1 MGIKKEVV
9 KKTNETKKLRVFSY
23 CRVSTK
29 QQELE
34 NQRRSIKKFIKNNKD
49 KYIIVEA
56 FEEKASAFKE
66 RPAYD
71 RMLKKLYNKEND
83 IDGIIIQ
90 RLDRI
95 GRSVK
100 DLSNL
105 IDKLIKNGKKLK
117 ATEQNF
123 DTDTIEGKLLVG
135 LLSVIAEF
143 NANLFKERSKEGRER
158 YLAEKDKNGN
168 LINRWGR
175 KRIEIPDKTK
185 KEVIKLYKLG
195 LGTTKLSQYL
205 KGEGIE
211 ITPNTVYKR
220 LKEWKVNIR
229 PLTKK

>member
-1 MGIKKEVV
+1 MSGEEIEI
-9 KKTNETKKLRVFSY
+9 KKLRVYSY

-29 QQELE
+29 QQEIE
-34 NQRRSIKKFIKNNKD
+34 NQRRSIKRFIERNKD
-49 KYIIVEA
+49 EYEIIQA
-56 FEEKASAFKE
+56 FEENESAFKE
-66 RPAYD
+66 RPEYNK
-71 RMLKKLYNKEND
+71 MLNMLYNKENN
-83 IDGIIIQ
+83 INGIIIQ

-100 DLSNL
+100 DLANL

-158 YLAEKDKNGN
+158 YLAEVDEDGN
-168 LINRWGR
+168 PIHKWGR
-175 KRIEIPDKTK
+175 KKIIIPEKIK

-195 LGTTKLSQYL
+195 LGTTKLSKYL
-205 KGEGIE
+205 IGEGIKM
-211 ITPNTVYKR
+211 TPNTVYRR
-220 LKEWKVNIR
+220 LKEWKTEKENNES
-229 PLTKK
+229 